1 MDFYGFWWWQSRF
14 NRDRWFA
21 NSVNTL
27 IHVSTVDHPLFEI
40 VFQLAPGQ
48 IRFSSNLKVFFVLET
63 ILNWTHWRKF
73 NFSRNRILD

>member
-48 IRFSSNLKVFFVLET
+48 IRFPRTWKFFSSWKRSLIELIGANSIFPEIEF
-63 ILNWTHWRKF
+63 
-73 NFSRNRILD
+73 